1 MKINLLCSNRLLPT
15 HLFMMEQHSHW
26 AGIDR
31 GALILVENGIEP
43 VFSVG
48 DFDSVNEEE
57 RLILKDQLNIHPVKA
72 EKDDTDLA
80 LGVQKAVEQGY
91 SLITIYG
98 ATGGRLDHFMGVI
111 QILQKP
117 EYLKCH
123 INIQIIDVQNE
134 ITLLSQGEHQVNQ
147 DSTYPYISFIPLNDE
162 VIISLEGFKYN
173 LSHEHLE
180 SGSTLTISN
189 EVTTNVAK
197 VNVEKGTVLQMR
209 STD

>member
-1 MKINLLCSNRLLPT
+1 MTLEISNDYGKIDISN
-15 HLFMMEQHSHW
+15 EVI
-26 AGIDR
+26 A
-31 GALILVENGIEP
+31 
-43 VFSVG
+43 SVVG
-48 DFDSVNEEE
+48 
-57 RLILKDQLNIHPVKA
+57 
-72 EKDDTDLA
+72 
-80 LGVQKAVEQGY
+80 GKAVESYGIVGMASRQQVRDGIAEILGHDNY
-91 SLITIYG
+91 AKGIKVREENGTI
-98 ATGGRLDHFMGVI
+98 D
-111 QILQKP
+111 
-117 EYLKCH
+117 
-123 INIQIIDVQNE
+123 IDVQNE

>member
-15 HLFMMEQHSHW
+15 HLFKMEQHSHW

-91 SLITIYG
+91 SSITIYG

-117 EYLKCH
+117 EYLKRH
-123 INIQIIDVQNE
+123 ISIQIIDVQNE
-134 ITLLSQGEHQVNQ
+134 ITLLSQGEHQVKQN
-147 DSTYPYISFIPLNDE
+147 STYPYISFIPLNDE

-173 LSHEHLE
+173 LSREHLE